1 MARLRGTGHPK
12 QGGDSGLS
20 ELSTFVIVGLQV
32 LVLVN
37 VLLVQAMLKN
47 HHDKTANH
55 RGDEPDEP
63 VE

>member
-1 MARLRGTGHPK
+1 MS
-12 QGGDSGLS
+12 DLS
-20 ELSTFVIVGLQV
+20 AFVIVGLQV

-37 VLLVQAMLKN
+37 VLLVQVMLKN

>member
-1 MARLRGTGHPK
+1 M
-12 QGGDSGLS
+12 S